1 MCNACFFMNYIYVFF
16 IENENHILKL
26 SDLISETDKMRKER
40 EKIKKE
46 KEKLVS
52 GGDLQSGMMWN
63 IGNSLPCPVKN
74 SLPVPVPTR
83 SSGASSNPEPPEASS
98 SSSNSKKER
107 KEIVMKVKQSA
118 KGCFTF
124 QT

>member
-1 MCNACFFMNYIYVFF
+1 MHAFLRVIFFHLKEKAAYIF
-16 IENENHILKL
+16 NENNFLKL

-63 IGNSLPCPVKN
+63 IGNSLPCPV
-74 SLPVPVPTR
+74 PTR
-83 SSGASSNPEPPEASS
+83 SSGGSSNPDPPEASS
-98 SSSNSKKER
+98 IASNNKKER

-118 KGCFTF
+118 KGCFIF